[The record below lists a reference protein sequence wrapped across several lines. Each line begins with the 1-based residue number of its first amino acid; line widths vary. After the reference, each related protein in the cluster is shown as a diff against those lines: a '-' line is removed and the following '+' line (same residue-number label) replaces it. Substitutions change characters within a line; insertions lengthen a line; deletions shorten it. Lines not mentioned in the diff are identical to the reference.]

1 MSVYAII
8 ESIVPYIRPEYK
20 KRYFAQMRALLAYV
34 QPNRTKS
41 IKTFERIIETIHE
54 YLIEGVDYPSLYEKT
69 AEKIELFNGDLY
81 CCALRYAAS
90 TNPFDEDDGYVF
102 PQRCYNYKHD
112 ASSAFCKIHRLEN
125 ALYASGGR
133 TCGCPNYIHKY
144 KWEHYGAIF
153 TKDIAA
159 DSFIK
164 QFGSHSSSKDNTLVS
179 YSKYLFREY
188 FNPFRGTSY
197 ETIDMKPKVVT
208 TPPLIVQSKPLTIQ
222 TTPPLIVQSKPL
234 TIQTTPPLI
243 VQSKPLTIQ
252 TTHQLIVKSKP
263 RCIPST
269 KYVFTIEESQFYWT
283 LFFNYAITHKLLKI
297 GDPEAFVSIHVYDR
311 PDMDDDEDEIQYFL
325 DGKYIIENNYKKGTG
340 LKIIGL
346 CIEKN
351 GESIAL
357 LSSNIITRLDEYNS
371 PTFTFCPKKLEY
383 FVRTKL
389 DIII

>member
-1 MSVYAII
+1 MSVYTII

-54 YLIEGVDYPSLYEKT
+54 YLIEGVDYMTLYEKT
-69 AEKIELFNGDLY
+69 AEKIEIFNGDIY
-81 CCALRYAAS
+81 CCALRYATTT

-125 ALYASGGR
+125 ESGGR

-159 DSFIK
+159 DNFIK
-164 QFGSHSSSKDNTLVS
+164 QFVSSSLSKNNKLVS
-179 YSKYLFREY
+179 YSTYLFREY
-188 FNPFRGTSY
+188 FNPFREMPEPITLP
-197 ETIDMKPKVVT
+197 TIQPKPVPQIQAKFTPTPVKVQSQ
-208 TPPLIVQSKPLTIQ
+208 PQSKPVY
-222 TTPPLIVQSKPL
+222 TTCYQF
-234 TIQTTPPLI
+234 
-243 VQSKPLTIQ
+243 
-252 TTHQLIVKSKP
+252 
-263 RCIPST
+263 T
-269 KYVFTIEESQFYWT
+269 KEESQIYWT
-283 LFFNYAITHKLLKI
+283 LFFSYALKHKLLKI
-297 GDPEAFVSIHVYDR
+297 GDPEEFIPIQVYDR
-311 PDMDDDEDEIQYFL
+311 PDIDDDDEDNIQYFL

-340 LKIIGL
+340 LRIIGL

-351 GESIAL
+351 GEHIAL
-357 LSSNIITRLDEYNS
+357 LASNIQSHLAEYNS

-383 FVRTKL
+383 FVRNKL
-389 DIII
+389 AYKR

>member
-41 IKTFERIIETIHE
+41 IKTFERIVETIHE
-54 YLIEGVDYPSLYEKT
+54 YLIEGIDYMTLYEKT

-81 CCALRYAAS
+81 CCALRYATT
-90 TNPFDEDDGYVF
+90 TNLFDEDDGYVF

-125 ALYASGGR
+125 EYGGR

-153 TKDIAA
+153 TKDISA

-164 QFGSHSSSKDNTLVS
+164 QFASSSLSKNNRLVS
-179 YSKYLFREY
+179 YASYLFRNY
-188 FNPFRGTSY
+188 FNPFREIPSSCDNVP
-197 ETIDMKPKVVT
+197 EPI
-208 TPPLIVQSKPLTIQ
+208 TPPTIQLKPIPHVQSK
-222 TTPPLIVQSKPL
+222 SKPE
-234 TIQTTPPLI
+234 P
-243 VQSKPLTIQ
+243 
-252 TTHQLIVKSKP
+252 VKSQAKHATTT
-263 RCIPST
+263 CYQFT
-269 KYVFTIEESQFYWT
+269 KEESQLYLT
-283 LFFNYAITHKLLKI
+283 LFFNYALKNKLLKI
-297 GDPEAFVSIHVYDR
+297 GDPDGFISIQIYDR
-311 PDMDDDEDEIQYFL
+311 PDIDDDDEDNIQYFL
-325 DGKYIIENNYKKGTG
+325 DDKYIIENNYKKGTG

-351 GESIAL
+351 GEHTVL
-357 LSSNIITRLDEYNS
+357 LASNIQSRLDEYNS

-383 FVRTKL
+383 FVRNKL
-389 DIII
+389 NI